1 MEALINR
8 SIYFVEQSFFLGLLV
23 RQPIRVIGT
32 GGAGEQVQAGAGP
45 AVGASRA
52 QPDGATAAVILVLRV
67 LLLLAA

>member
-1 MEALINR
+1 MDLNILD
-8 SIYFVEQSFFLGLLV
+8 SVEHQIQSNIFIMF
-23 RQPIRVIGT
+23 QKHIT

-52 QPDGATAAVILVLRV
+52 QPDGATTAVILVLRV

>member
-1 MEALINR
+1 MIEELINR
-8 SIYFVEQSFFLGLLV
+8 SIYCRTIFFLGLLV

-52 QPDGATAAVILVLRV
+52 QPDGATTAVILVLRV
-67 LLLLAA
+67 LFLLAA